1 MPFLPPGGD
10 PYHQHIFRSFSAH
23 EAVFFILMFP
33 GHVPPTTTSQFTK
46 PLRKKKQIVLDHLYL
61 HSGFHLHR
69 RLENGPGL
77 KM

>member
-46 PLRKKKQIVLDHLYL
+46 PLRKKN
-61 HSGFHLHR
+61 R
-69 RLENGPGL
+69 
-77 KM
+77 